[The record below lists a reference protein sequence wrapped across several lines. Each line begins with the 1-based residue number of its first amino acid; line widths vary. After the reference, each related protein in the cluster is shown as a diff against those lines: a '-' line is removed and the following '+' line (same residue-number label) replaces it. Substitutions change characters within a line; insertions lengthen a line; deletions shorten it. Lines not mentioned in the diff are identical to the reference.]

1 MAAQFGSQVKF
12 FHPRNTFMRLVV
24 LSILCLIIIALTLRP
39 PTAEHIHKF
48 KHQLGYEKQ
57 QALQDA
63 AAAAKAG
70 KEIHGYVHQ
79 QPDCSLNHTHLLD
92 LHMRHDLTDK
102 IEYARRQIRYVPQDG
117 PRKTITK
124 IDGDLFPEDFDDV
137 DFKHPRSDIT
147 CLKELELPVPRSP
160 HPGTTDASDFLFGV
174 STTYKRLTEPK
185 TSPLLEWAHW
195 LTDGKGKSNGGGLI
209 LRLVDASDEQ
219 LEEATKRISSMGIDV
234 KVYHSDSSIEMAQRY
249 LSLLPTLYN
258 DSSRKNRKWLVMCD
272 DDTFFPS
279 MRALVDRFAEY
290 NHKSDLYIGT
300 FSEDIS
306 NIKRHGSQAFGGAGV
321 FFSLHLAGV
330 VTDLYDDCVTPQKI
344 READTGWGPQ
354 GDILLRKCIYEHTE
368 IRLTLLRELH
378 QLDIVGDP
386 AGFYESG
393 LAPLSLHHFKGGIW
407 TKANVYEGAQIQH
420 ACGEAC
426 YLQRYLSNDDF
437 IISNGFSIAYYPK
450 GIQFDVHQVE
460 RTFSAAPED
469 YGYNLDFMLDPQR
482 GSLTKTGRKVAW
494 ELTDATVL
502 GDGSVLQT
510 YIRKANDK
518 RWTEGGRSL
527 FDKDGILELVWVP

>member
-1 MAAQFGSQVKF
+1 
-12 FHPRNTFMRLVV
+12 
-24 LSILCLIIIALTLRP
+24 
-39 PTAEHIHKF
+39 
-48 KHQLGYEKQ
+48 
-57 QALQDA
+57 
-63 AAAAKAG
+63 
-70 KEIHGYVHQ
+70 
-79 QPDCSLNHTHLLD
+79 
-92 LHMRHDLTDK
+92 
-102 IEYARRQIRYVPQDG
+102 
-117 PRKTITK
+117 
-124 IDGDLFPEDFDDV
+124 
-137 DFKHPRSDIT
+137 
-147 CLKELELPVPRSP
+147 
-160 HPGTTDASDFLFGV
+160 
-174 STTYKRLTEPK
+174 
-185 TSPLLEWAHW
+185 
-195 LTDGKGKSNGGGLI
+195 
-209 LRLVDASDEQ
+209 
-219 LEEATKRISSMGIDV
+219 
-234 KVYHSDSSIEMAQRY
+234 
-249 LSLLPTLYN
+249 
-258 DSSRKNRKWLVMCD
+258 
-272 DDTFFPS
+272 

-407 TKANVYEGAQIQH
+407 TKANVYEGAQVQH

-510 YIRKANDK
+510 YLRKANDK